1 MLRTLILFMLRGAWH
16 TNKRVVAT
24 DMYDDGQR
32 TCSPPSRQ
40 RLSFDHHI
48 QRRLAS
54 SQGRRGRVARF
65 TKGSPLVGM
74 SSAHPCRTRSGGM
87 SAFLSEGRAFLKGR
101 AFYKGRTFPEG
112 SKGRTFPEG
121 SKGRTF
127 PEGSKGRTF
136 PEGSKGRTFPEGSKG
151 STLLPINV
159 DDASDYARVASALAR
174 SRA

>member
-1 MLRTLILFMLRGAWH
+1 MTIFRKHAVTFPSAPRSSSAGAAERNTPSFRRKSVLVLRTLILFMLRGAWH

-101 AFYKGRTFPEG
+101 AFYKGRTFYKGRNSLASPEG
-112 SKGRTFPEG
+112 SACFGERT
-121 SKGRTF
+121 S
-127 PEGSKGRTF
+127 
-136 PEGSKGRTFPEGSKG
+136 
-151 STLLPINV
+151 
-159 DDASDYARVASALAR
+159 
-174 SRA
+174 